1 MPAVPE
7 YAIASAIL
15 LLACGLG
22 AWRTGV
28 LAHPEAWLTLGIFG
42 LLTIVFDTVLT
53 GIPVVTYGEGLRSG
67 IALAPMPAEDL
78 AYGLSLCLLALAVWH
93 RTGRPT

>member
-7 YAIASAIL
+7 YTIASFLL

-28 LAHPEAWLTLGIFG
+28 LAHPEAGVTLVVFG
-42 LLTIVFDTVLT
+42 LLAVVFDTVLT
-53 GIPVVTYGEGLRSG
+53 GIPIVTYGDGLRSG
-67 IALAPMPAEDL
+67 IAVGPMPVEDL
-78 AYGLSLCLLALAVWH
+78 AYGLALCLLALAVWH
-93 RTGRPT
+93 RTGKRS